1 LALVGRARGRE
12 HGLMRAPRL
21 AILLVAVGLLVVG
34 GYLLS
39 AGRAG
44 RAERRAEQAAFAI
57 AHPGADGTLV
67 MIDVDGMSCPD
78 CAKSVHEELS
88 KVHGV
93 VACRVDLV
101 RHVAEVRLSSKD
113 VAPQA
118 LLAAVSDAGYDG
130 RIEP

>member
-1 LALVGRARGRE
+1 
-12 HGLMRAPRL
+12 MRAPRL
-21 AILLVAVGLLVVG
+21 AILFVAAGVLVVG
-34 GYLLS
+34 GYLLT

-67 MIDVDGMSCPD
+67 TIDVEGMSCPD
-78 CAKSVHEELS
+78 CAKNVREELS

-93 VACRVDLV
+93 VACRVDLD
-101 RHVAEVRLSSKD
+101 RHVAEVRLASRD
-113 VAPQA
+113 VAPAA

-130 RIEP
+130 HIQP

>member
-1 LALVGRARGRE
+1 
-12 HGLMRAPRL
+12 MRAPRL
-21 AILLVAVGLLVVG
+21 AILLIAVGVLVVG

-57 AHPGADGTLV
+57 AHPGDDGTLV
-67 MIDVDGMSCPD
+67 TIDVDGMSCPD
-78 CAKSVHEELS
+78 CAKSVREELS
-88 KVHGV
+88 KVDGV
-93 VACRVDLV
+93 VACRVDLD
-101 RHVAEVRLSSKD
+101 RHVAQVRLASKD
-113 VAPQA
+113 VAPAA

>member
-1 LALVGRARGRE
+1 
-12 HGLMRAPRL
+12 MRAPRL
-21 AILLVAVGLLVVG
+21 AILIIAAGVLVVG

-57 AHPGADGTLV
+57 AHPGDEGTLV
-67 MIDVDGMSCPD
+67 TIDVDGMSCPD
-78 CAKSVHEELS
+78 CAKSVREELS

-93 VACRVDLV
+93 VACRVDLQ
-101 RHVAEVRLSSKD
+101 RQVAEVRLDSKD
-113 VAPQA
+113 VAPA
-118 LLAAVSDAGYDG
+118 TLLAAVSDAGYDA